1 MARMKEL
8 APEEM
13 SLEQAEIWQEVAAG
27 RPSTAGPF
35 NLWLRAPAMARW
47 ASRLGAQLRLHSSL
61 DRRLSELAI
70 LVGARHWNCAAEW
83 AIHEPF
89 ARAAGLDP
97 EIITSINYKMEPE
110 FEAADEAAV
119 YAFCRQALEQT
130 AVEDATYAR
139 CLELLGE
146 QGIME
151 LTGIVGYYC
160 LVALTLNVFEA
171 PGPPGAAQELS
182 LSKTI

>member
-1 MARMKEL
+1 MARIKQL
-8 APEEM
+8 APEQM
-13 SLEQAEIWQEVAAG
+13 TPQQAEIWQEVVAG
-27 RPSTAGPF
+27 RPSPAGPF
-35 NLWLRAPAMARW
+35 NVWLRAPEMARW
-47 ASRLGAQLRLHSSL
+47 ASRLGAQLRLHTSL
-61 DRRLSELAI
+61 APRLSELAI

-97 EIITSINYKMEPE
+97 EVITSINYKMEPE
-110 FEAADEAAV
+110 FDAPDEAAV

-130 AVEDATYAR
+130 SVDDDAYAR

-146 QGIME
+146 QGLVE

-160 LVALTLNVFEA
+160 LVALTLKVFQVPA
-171 PGPPGAAQELS
+171 PEGAAQELS
-182 LSKTI
+182 LKD

>member
-13 SLEQAEIWQEVAAG
+13 SPEQAEVWREMASL

-89 ARAAGLDP
+89 ARQAGLDP
-97 EIITSINYKMEPE
+97 EIITSVNYKMEPE
-110 FEAADEAAV
+110 FAAADEAAV
-119 YAFCRQALEQT
+119 YAFCRQALEHT
-130 AVEDATYAR
+130 AVDDDTYGR
-139 CLELLGE
+139 CLELFGE
-146 QGIME
+146 EGMVE

-160 LVALTLNVFEA
+160 LVALTLNVFQVPA
-171 PGPPGAAQELS
+171 PEGAAQELS
-182 LSKTI
+182 LKD